1 MEVIQLDSILDSIK
15 KLLGIQPEYTS
26 FDEDIIIAINTS
38 FATLNQ
44 LGVGPEG
51 GYMIEDNTQTWN
63 DYITTTNLNMVKTYV
78 HLKSRLLFD
87 PPTGGV
93 LDAIKNQLAELEFR
107 LYLEVDPKVNDK
119 TFKERD
125 ELID

>member
-1 MEVIQLDSILDSIK
+1 MDSILDSIK

-26 FDEDIIIAINTS
+26 FDEDIIVAINTS

-63 DYITTTNLNMVKTYV
+63 DYITTTNLNMVKTYIY
-78 HLKSRLLFD
+78 LKSRLLFD

-107 LYLEVDPKVNDK
+107 LYVEVDPKVNDE
-119 TFKERD
+119 TFKEGD
-125 ELID
+125 EFAD

>member
-1 MEVIQLDSILDSIK
+1 MDSILDSIK

-63 DYITTTNLNMVKTYV
+63 DYITTTNLNMVKTYIY
-78 HLKSRLLFD
+78 LKSRLLFD

-107 LYLEVDPKVNDK
+107 LYVEVDPKVNGEI
-119 TFKERD
+119 FKEGD
-125 ELID
+125 EFTD

>member
-26 FDEDIIIAINTS
+26 FDEDIIVAINTS

-63 DYITTTNLNMVKTYV
+63 DYITTTNLTNRRSIRCYK
-78 HLKSRLLFD
+78 KSVVRV
-87 PPTGGV
+87 GV
-93 LDAIKNQLAELEFR
+93 
-107 LYLEVDPKVNDK
+107 
-119 TFKERD
+119 
-125 ELID
+125 

>member
-26 FDEDIIIAINTS
+26 FDEDIIVAINTS

-63 DYITTTNLNMVKTYV
+63 DYITTTNLNMVKTYIY
-78 HLKSRLLFD
+78 LKSRLLFD

-107 LYLEVDPKVNDK
+107 LYVEVDPKVNDE
-119 TFKERD
+119 TIEEGDAFVD
-125 ELID
+125 

>member
-78 HLKSRLLFD
+78 YLKSRLLFD

-93 LDAIKNQLAELEFR
+93 LDAIKNQIAELEFR
-107 LYLEVDPKVNDK
+107 LYVEVDPKVNIE
-119 TFKERD
+119 TFKEGD
-125 ELID
+125 EFTD

>member
-107 LYLEVDPKVNDK
+107 LYVEVDPKVNDE
-119 TFKERD
+119 TFKEGD
-125 ELID
+125 EFVD

>member
-1 MEVIQLDSILDSIK
+1 MESILDSIK

-63 DYITTTNLNMVKTYV
+63 DYITSTNLNMVKNYV

-93 LDAIKNQLAELEFR
+93 LDAINNQISELEYR
-107 LYLEVDPKVNDK
+107 LYVECDPKPITESIVEDDV
-119 TFKERD
+119 FGD
-125 ELID
+125 

>member
-1 MEVIQLDSILDSIK
+1 MDSILDSIK

-63 DYITTTNLNMVKTYV
+63 DYITTTNLNMVKTYIY
-78 HLKSRLLFD
+78 LKSRLLFD

-107 LYLEVDPKVNDK
+107 LYVEVDPKVNDE
-119 TFKERD
+119 TFKEGD
-125 ELID
+125 EFAD

>member
-1 MEVIQLDSILDSIK
+1 MDSILDSIR

-26 FDEDIIIAINTS
+26 FDEDIIVAINTS

-107 LYLEVDPKVNDK
+107 LYVEVDPKVNDE
-119 TFKERD
+119 TFKEGD
-125 ELID
+125 EFVD

>member
-1 MEVIQLDSILDSIK
+1 MDSILDSIK

-26 FDEDIIIAINTS
+26 FDEDIIVAINTS

-78 HLKSRLLFD
+78 YLKSRLLFD

-107 LYLEVDPKVNDK
+107 LYVEVDPKVNDE
-119 TFKERD
+119 TFEEGD
-125 ELID
+125 EFAD

>member
-1 MEVIQLDSILDSIK
+1 MDSILDSIK

-26 FDEDIIIAINTS
+26 FDEDIIVAINTS

-107 LYLEVDPKVNDK
+107 LYVEVDPKVNDE
-119 TFKERD
+119 TFKEGD
-125 ELID
+125 EFVD

>member
-1 MEVIQLDSILDSIK
+1 MDSILDSIK

-26 FDEDIIIAINTS
+26 FDEDIIVAINTS

-63 DYITTTNLNMVKTYV
+63 DYITTTNLNMVKTYIY
-78 HLKSRLLFD
+78 LKSRLLFD

-107 LYLEVDPKVNDK
+107 LYVEVDPKVNDE
-119 TFKERD
+119 TLEEGD
-125 ELID
+125 EFAD

>member
-63 DYITTTNLNMVKTYV
+63 DYITTTNLNMVKTYIY
-78 HLKSRLLFD
+78 LKSRLLFD

-107 LYLEVDPKVNDK
+107 LYVEVDPKVNGE
-119 TFKERD
+119 TFKEGNEFTD
-125 ELID
+125 

>member
-26 FDEDIIIAINTS
+26 FDEDIIVAINTS

-63 DYITTTNLNMVKTYV
+63 DYITTTNLNMVKTYIY
-78 HLKSRLLFD
+78 LKSRLLFD

-107 LYLEVDPKVNDK
+107 LYVEVDPKVNDE
-119 TFKERD
+119 TFEEGD
-125 ELID
+125 EFAD

>member
-15 KLLGIQPEYTS
+15 KLLGIQPEYNS
-26 FDEDIIIAINTS
+26 FDEDIIVAINTS

-63 DYITTTNLNMVKTYV
+63 DYITTTNLNMVKTYIY
-78 HLKSRLLFD
+78 LKSRLLFD

-107 LYLEVDPKVNDK
+107 LYVEVDPKVNDE
-119 TFKERD
+119 TFEEGD
-125 ELID
+125 EFAD

>member
-1 MEVIQLDSILDSIK
+1 MDSILDSIK

-78 HLKSRLLFD
+78 YLKSRLLFD

-93 LDAIKNQLAELEFR
+93 LDAIKNQIAELEFR
-107 LYLEVDPKVNDK
+107 LYVEVDPKVNIE
-119 TFKERD
+119 TFKEGNEFAD
-125 ELID
+125 

>member
-1 MEVIQLDSILDSIK
+1 MDSILDSIK

-26 FDEDIIIAINTS
+26 FDEDIIVAINTS

-63 DYITTTNLNMVKTYV
+63 DYITTTNLNMVKTYIY
-78 HLKSRLLFD
+78 LKSRLLFD

-107 LYLEVDPKVNDK
+107 LYVEVDPKVNGE
-119 TFKERD
+119 TFKEGD
-125 ELID
+125 EFTD

>member
-1 MEVIQLDSILDSIK
+1 MDSILDSIK

-63 DYITTTNLNMVKTYV
+63 DYITTTNLNMVKTYIY
-78 HLKSRLLFD
+78 LKSRLLFD

-107 LYLEVDPKVNDK
+107 LYVEVDPKVNDE
-119 TFKERD
+119 TFEEGD
-125 ELID
+125 EFAD

>member
-63 DYITTTNLNMVKTYV
+63 DYITTTNLNMVKTYIY
-78 HLKSRLLFD
+78 LKSRLLFD

-107 LYLEVDPKVNDK
+107 LYVEVDPKVNDE
-119 TFKERD
+119 TFEEGD
-125 ELID
+125 EFAD

>member
-1 MEVIQLDSILDSIK
+1 MDSILDSIK

-63 DYITTTNLNMVKTYV
+63 DYITATNLNMVKTYV

-107 LYLEVDPKVNDK
+107 LYVEVDPKVNDE
-119 TFKERD
+119 TFKEGD
-125 ELID
+125 EFVD

>member
-1 MEVIQLDSILDSIK
+1 MDSILDSIK

-26 FDEDIIIAINTS
+26 FDEDIIVAINTS

-63 DYITTTNLNMVKTYV
+63 DYITTTNLNMVKTYIY
-78 HLKSRLLFD
+78 LKSRLLFD

-107 LYLEVDPKVNDK
+107 LYVEVDPKVNDE

-125 ELID
+125 EFVD

>member
-1 MEVIQLDSILDSIK
+1 MDSILDSIK

-63 DYITTTNLNMVKTYV
+63 DYITTTNLNMVKTYIY
-78 HLKSRLLFD
+78 LKSRLLFD

-107 LYLEVDPKVNDK
+107 LYVEVDPKVNGE
-119 TFKERD
+119 TFKEGD
-125 ELID
+125 EFTD

>member
-63 DYITTTNLNMVKTYV
+63 DYITTTNLNMVKTYIY
-78 HLKSRLLFD
+78 LKSRLLFD

-107 LYLEVDPKVNDK
+107 LYVEVDPKVNGE
-119 TFKERD
+119 TFKEGD
-125 ELID
+125 EFAD

>member
-1 MEVIQLDSILDSIK
+1 MDSILDSIK

-63 DYITTTNLNMVKTYV
+63 DYITTTNLNMVKTYIY
-78 HLKSRLLFD
+78 LKSRLLFD

-107 LYLEVDPKVNDK
+107 LYVEVDPKVNDE
-119 TFKERD
+119 TFKEGD
-125 ELID
+125 EFVD

>member
-1 MEVIQLDSILDSIK
+1 MDSILDSIK

-26 FDEDIIIAINTS
+26 FDEDIIVAINTS

-63 DYITTTNLNMVKTYV
+63 DYITTTNLNMVKTYIY
-78 HLKSRLLFD
+78 LKSRLLFD

-107 LYLEVDPKVNDK
+107 LYVEVDPKVNDE
-119 TFKERD
+119 TFEEGD
-125 ELID
+125 EFAD

>member
-1 MEVIQLDSILDSIK
+1 MDSILDSIK

-107 LYLEVDPKVNDK
+107 LYVEVDPKVNDK
-119 TFKERD
+119 TFKEGD

>member
-1 MEVIQLDSILDSIK
+1 MESILDSIK

-63 DYITTTNLNMVKTYV
+63 DYITSTNLNMVKTYV

-93 LDAIKNQLAELEFR
+93 LDAINNQISELEYR
-107 LYLEVDPKVNDK
+107 LYVECDPKPITESIVEDDV
-119 TFKERD
+119 FGD
-125 ELID
+125 

>member
-26 FDEDIIIAINTS
+26 FDEDIIVAINTS

-78 HLKSRLLFD
+78 YLKSRLLFD

-93 LDAIKNQLAELEFR
+93 LDAIKNQLSELEYR
-107 LYLEVDPKVNDK
+107 LYVECDPK
-119 TFKERD
+119 TE
-125 ELID
+125 

>member
-1 MEVIQLDSILDSIK
+1 MDSILDSIK

-107 LYLEVDPKVNDK
+107 LYVEVDPKVNDE
-119 TFKERD
+119 TFKEGD
-125 ELID
+125 EFVD

>member
-1 MEVIQLDSILDSIK
+1 MDSILDSIK

-26 FDEDIIIAINTS
+26 FDEDIIVAINTS

-63 DYITTTNLNMVKTYV
+63 DYITTTNLNMVKTYIY
-78 HLKSRLLFD
+78 LKSRLLFD

-107 LYLEVDPKVNDK
+107 LYVEVDPKVNGE
-119 TFKERD
+119 TFKEGD
-125 ELID
+125 GFTD

>member
-1 MEVIQLDSILDSIK
+1 MDSILDSIK

-26 FDEDIIIAINTS
+26 FDEDIIVAINTS

-93 LDAIKNQLAELEFR
+93 LDAIKNQLSELEYR
-107 LYLEVDPKVNDK
+107 LYVECDPKVNDE
-119 TFKERD
+119 TFKEGD
-125 ELID
+125 KFAD

>member
-26 FDEDIIIAINTS
+26 FDEDIIVAINTS

-107 LYLEVDPKVNDK
+107 LYVEVDPKVNDE
-119 TFKERD
+119 TFKDGD
-125 ELID
+125 EFAD

>member
-1 MEVIQLDSILDSIK
+1 MDSILDSIK

-26 FDEDIIIAINTS
+26 FDEDIIVAINTS

-93 LDAIKNQLAELEFR
+93 LDAIKNQIAELEFR
-107 LYLEVDPKVNDK
+107 LYVEVDPKVNIE
-119 TFKERD
+119 TFKEGD
-125 ELID
+125 EFAD

>member
-1 MEVIQLDSILDSIK
+1 MDSILDSIK

-26 FDEDIIIAINTS
+26 FDEDIIVAINTS

-107 LYLEVDPKVNDK
+107 LYVEVDPKVNDE
-119 TFKERD
+119 TFKDGD
-125 ELID
+125 EFAD

>member
-26 FDEDIIIAINTS
+26 FDEDIIVAINTS

-63 DYITTTNLNMVKTYV
+63 DYITTTNLSMVKTYV

-93 LDAIKNQLAELEFR
+93 LDAIKNQLSELEYR
-107 LYLEVDPKVNDK
+107 LYVECDPK
-119 TFKERD
+119 TE
-125 ELID
+125 

>member
-1 MEVIQLDSILDSIK
+1 MDSILDSIK

-26 FDEDIIIAINTS
+26 FDEDIIVAINTS

-63 DYITTTNLNMVKTYV
+63 DYITTTNLNMVKTYIY
-78 HLKSRLLFD
+78 LKSRLLFD

-107 LYLEVDPKVNDK
+107 LYVEVDPKVNDE
-119 TFKERD
+119 TFKEGD
-125 ELID
+125 EFVD